1 MKTYKLILMGENARE
16 IRSWNT
22 GNPRADLTAAMEL
35 AEGYFNMDCVI
46 CILCNGE
53 LVWTSH

>member
-1 MKTYKLILMGENARE
+1 MKTYKLILMGDTARE

-35 AEGYFNMDCVI
+35 AEGYVRMGCLMCV
-46 CILCNGE
+46 LCNGS
-53 LVWTSH
+53 LVWTNH